1 MLISKHQ
8 RKDNTLLIRSDNIGD
23 LVAAL
28 AAAQLEFGVAS
39 KDSINPYYQSK
50 YADIAAVIGA
60 VRPALNKQGVALTA
74 IPDQDLER
82 QTASMTIMLA
92 KGEQFLGFETEAPA
106 VGKTRDGKDR
116 FDIQTLSAV
125 WTYLRRTGT
134 SALCGLAQEDDD
146 GNAVVQDQARPVPA
160 KKPAPVQVPA
170 QPQPVQ
176 ETPKAPEPKPAPVK
190 AGPTIADA
198 PPPSQANAEK
208 SVRSD
213 FFRAARELGWSLAD
227 IKSFLSEAFGEFQ
240 TSKLSEEQLND
251 ALSVMANNTP
261 EEVKAIGVTD
271 HFRSSREGKAE
282 QGDAA

>member
-1 MLISKHQ
+1 M
-8 RKDNTLLIRSDNIGD
+8 LIRSENIGD

-39 KDSINPYYQSK
+39 KDSVNPYYSSK
-50 YADIAAVIGA
+50 YADIAAVISA
-60 VRPALNKQGVALTA
+60 VRPALNKQGIALTA

-92 KGEQFLGFETEAPA
+92 KGEQDLGFETEAPA

-146 GNAVVQDQARPVPA
+146 DGNAVVQDQSRPVAPRKPA
-160 KKPAPVQVPA
+160 PQAVPAPVQP

-198 PPPSQANAEK
+198 PPAAMGSAEK

-227 IKSFLSEAFGEFQ
+227 IKSFLTKAYGEFQ

-261 EEVKAIGVTD
+261 EEAL
-271 HFRSSREGKAE
+271 RE
-282 QGDAA
+282 GDAA

>member
-1 MLISKHQ
+1 M
-8 RKDNTLLIRSDNIGD
+8 LIRSENIGD

-39 KDSINPYYQSK
+39 KDSVNPYYSSK
-50 YADIAAVIGA
+50 YADIAAVISA
-60 VRPALNKQGVALTA
+60 VRPALNKQGIALTA

-92 KGEQFLGFETEAPA
+92 KGEQYLGFETEAPA

-146 GNAVVQDQARPVPA
+146 DGNAVVQDQSRPVAPRKPA
-160 KKPAPVQVPA
+160 PQAVPAPVQP

-190 AGPTIADA
+190 TGPTIADA
-198 PPPSQANAEK
+198 PPAAMGSAEK

-227 IKSFLSEAFGEFQ
+227 IKSFLTKAYGEFQ

-261 EEVKAIGVTD
+261 EEAL
-271 HFRSSREGKAE
+271 RE
-282 QGDAA
+282 GDAA

>member
-1 MLISKHQ
+1 V
-8 RKDNTLLIRSDNIGD
+8 LIRSENIGD

-39 KDSINPYYQSK
+39 KDSVNYYSCK
-50 YADIAAVIGA
+50 YADIAAVISA
-60 VRPALNKQGVALTA
+60 VRPALNKQGIALTA

-92 KGEQFLGFETEAPA
+92 KGEQFLGLETEAPA
-106 VGKTRDGKDR
+106 VGKTRDGSKDR

-146 GNAVVQDQARPVPA
+146 DGNAVVQDQSRPVAPR
-160 KKPAPVQVPA
+160 KPAPQAVPPPV